1 MELQVQ
7 SRSVTGKKVA
17 LLRKEG
23 IIPGIVYGKHMTS
36 PTTVQFDKI
45 AFIKLYKAA

>member
-7 SRSVTGKKVA
+7 QRNVTGKKVK

-23 IIPGIVYGKHMTS
+23 IVPGIVYGKHMTTS
-36 PTTVQFDKI
+36 ASIQFDKV
-45 AFIKLYKAA
+45 AFIKVYKAA